1 MSEWVWI
8 DEQLALAVHEQLLV
22 RHGGLAGVR
31 DLGLLRS
38 ALARAQQ
45 LEAYGEG
52 VDTVALA
59 AAYTVAIVQNH
70 PFADG
75 NKRTGFVAG
84 VLFLELNGMAFTASE
99 EAATEAVLALAAG
112 QSDEATFRAFLRDNC
127 SPLSH

>member
-8 DEQLALAVHEQLLV
+8 DEQLALAVHEQLVV

-38 ALARAQQ
+38 ALARARQ
-45 LEAYGEG
+45 LDAYGDD

-112 QSDEATFRAFLRDNC
+112 QSDEASYLAFLRENC
-127 SPLSH
+127 GPLTH

>member
-1 MSEWVWI
+1 VSEWVWI

>member
-1 MSEWVWI
+1 VSERVWI

-31 DLGLLRS
+31 DLGLLRF
-38 ALARAQQ
+38 ALARPQP
-45 LEAYGEG
+45 LEAYGDDMDK
-52 VDTVALA
+52 VTAA

-84 VLFLELNGMAFTASE
+84 LLFLELNGMAFTASE
-99 EAATEAVLALAAG
+99 EAATEAVLALASG
-112 QSDEATFRAFLRDNC
+112 QSDEGVYRAFLRDKC
-127 SPLSH
+127 SPISR

>member
-1 MSEWVWI
+1 VSEWVWI

-45 LEAYGEG
+45 LEAYGDD

-84 VLFLELNGMAFTASE
+84 VLFMELNGMAFTASE
-99 EAATEAVLALAAG
+99 EAATEAIMALAAG
-112 QSDEATFRAFLRDNC
+112 QSDEASYLAFLRANC
-127 SPLSH
+127 GPLTH

>member
-8 DEQLALAVHEQLLV
+8 EEQLALAVHEQLLV

-45 LEAYGEG
+45 LEAYGDD

-112 QSDEATFRAFLRDNC
+112 QSDEGTYRAFLRDNS